1 MCIEILDD
9 LLCFGEKNK
18 MNEVIN
24 FLKENPIQYLATV
37 GLDNKPK
44 VRPVQFMIEDNG
56 KIYFCTIN
64 EKPVYKELKK
74 TGDLE
79 LTSPSPEFVW
89 IRISGKAK
97 FTDDLKIKQKV
108 INSSE
113 LVKGLYE
120 TENNPTFE
128 VFSIEGNAVIADF
141 SGEPP
146 KEYKI

>member
-1 MCIEILDD
+1 M
-9 LLCFGEKNK
+9 FWRKNK

-44 VRPVQFMIEDNG
+44 VRPVQFMTETNG
-56 KIYFCTIN
+56 KLYFCTSN
-64 EKPVYKELKK
+64 EKPVYKELKNLP
-74 TGDLE
+74 DVE
-79 LTSPSPEFVW
+79 LTTASPEFVW
-89 IRISGKAK
+89 IRITGKVN
-97 FTDDLKIKQKV
+97 FTDDLKIKEKL

-113 LVKGLYE
+113 LVKGIYE
-120 TENNPTFE
+120 TPDNSTFE
-128 VFSIEGNAVIADF
+128 VFSIEGTAVIADF